1 LSNRAQAAAV
11 QSRRF
16 FAGVEEIM
24 VADREV
30 VSAAARVGVAAGLG
44 AVVGVLVAL
53 VAPWQVAVLAGWD
66 GAAGVFLVWVWAT
79 VARLG
84 GEETATVATREDP
97 NRAVAD
103 LTLVGASVGCL
114 VGVGFT
120 LVKAAHSQGL
130 AAAGLVTLA
139 VASVVLS
146 WAVVHTVFTLR
157 YARLYYG
164 HPVGGIDFNGDAPPD
179 FSDFAY
185 LAFTV
190 GMTYQVSDT
199 DLTNR
204 PMRRTALRH
213 ALLSF
218 LFGTFIVAMTINVVA
233 GLLK

>member
-1 LSNRAQAAAV
+1 MAADRDVVNAAV
-11 QSRRF
+11 
-16 FAGVEEIM
+16 
-24 VADREV
+24 
-30 VSAAARVGVAAGLG
+30 RVGVAAAVGV
-44 AVVGVLVAL
+44 VVGVALAL
-53 VAPWQVAVLAGWD
+53 VAPWQVAVLGGWD
-66 GAAGVFLVWVWAT
+66 GAAGVFLAWVWGA
-79 VARLG
+79 VARLRAV
-84 GEETATVATREDP
+84 ETAALATREDP

-120 LVKAAHSQGL
+120 LIKAAHSAGL
-130 AAAGLVTLA
+130 AAAGFETLA
-139 VASVVLS
+139 VSSVVLS

-164 HPVGGIDFNGDAPPD
+164 DPVGGIDFNEDAPPD

-185 LAFTV
+185 LAFTI

-204 PMRRTALRH
+204 HMRRTALRH

-218 LFGTFIVAMTINVVA
+218 LFGTFIVAITINVVA

>member
-1 LSNRAQAAAV
+1 MAADRDVATAGVRVAVAAAV
-11 QSRRF
+11 
-16 FAGVEEIM
+16 
-24 VADREV
+24 
-30 VSAAARVGVAAGLG
+30 G
-44 AVVGVLVAL
+44 AVVGGTSAL

-66 GAAGVFLVWVWAT
+66 GAAGVFLVWVWTT
-79 VARLG
+79 VARMA
-84 GEETATVATREDP
+84 GEETAALATREDP

-120 LVKAAHSQGL
+120 LVKAAHSEGL
-130 AAAGLVTLA
+130 AAAGLVALA
-139 VASVVLS
+139 VASVVVS

-164 HPVGGIDFNGDAPPD
+164 DPVGGIDFNDDARPD

-185 LAFTV
+185 VAFTI

-199 DLTNR
+199 DLTTR
-204 PMRRTALRH
+204 PIRRTALRH

-218 LFGTFIVAMTINVVA
+218 VFGTFIVAMTINVVA
-233 GLLK
+233 GLLN

>member
-1 LSNRAQAAAV
+1 MAAAPRGASAGIRVAVGTAAGTAVGIASAFVLPWQAA
-11 QSRRF
+11 
-16 FAGVEEIM
+16 
-24 VADREV
+24 
-30 VSAAARVGVAAGLG
+30 
-44 AVVGVLVAL
+44 VLT
-53 VAPWQVAVLAGWD
+53 GWD
-66 GAAGVFLVWVWAT
+66 TAAGVFLVWVWGT

-84 GEETATVATREDP
+84 GEETASVATREDP

-103 LTLVGASVGCL
+103 LTLVGASIGCL

-120 LVKAAHSQGL
+120 LVKAAHSEGS
-130 AAAGLVTLA
+130 AAGGLVALA
-139 VASVVLS
+139 VASVVIS
-146 WAVVHTVFTLR
+146 WAVVHTVFMLR

-164 HPVGGIDFNGDAPPD
+164 DPVGGIDFNEDIPPD

-185 LAFTV
+185 LAFTI

-199 DLTNR
+199 DLTKR
-204 PMRRTALRH
+204 PLRRTALRH

>member
-1 LSNRAQAAAV
+1 MSADAEVVGAAV
-11 QSRRF
+11 
-16 FAGVEEIM
+16 
-24 VADREV
+24 
-30 VSAAARVGVAAGLG
+30 RVGVAAGIGLVVG
-44 AVVGVLVAL
+44 AVAAL
-53 VAPWQVAVLAGWD
+53 LGPWQVAVLAGWD
-66 GAAGVFLVWVWAT
+66 GAAGVFLAWVWAT
-79 VARLG
+79 VARFR
-84 GEETATVATREDP
+84 GEETAALATREDP
-97 NRAVAD
+97 NRAMAD
-103 LTLVGASVGCL
+103 LILVGASVGCL

-120 LVKAAHSQGL
+120 LVKAAHSEGL
-130 AAAGLVTLA
+130 SAAGLVTLA

-164 HPVGGIDFNGDAPPD
+164 DPVGGIDFNGDGPPD

-185 LAFTV
+185 VAFTV

-218 LFGTFIVAMTINVVA
+218 LFGTFIVAMTINAVA

>member
-1 LSNRAQAAAV
+1 MAADPRV
-11 QSRRF
+11 TS
-16 FAGVEEIM
+16 AGVR
-24 VADREV
+24 VAV
-30 VSAAARVGVAAGLG
+30 ATAAGTAMALVSAF
-44 AVVGVLVAL
+44 VL
-53 VAPWQVAVLAGWD
+53 PWQVTVLAGWD
-66 GAAGVFLVWVWAT
+66 TAGGVFLAWVWGT
-79 VARLG
+79 LARLG
-84 GEETATVATREDP
+84 DDETAAVATREDP

-103 LTLVGASVGCL
+103 LTLVGASIGCL

-130 AAAGLVTLA
+130 AAGGLVTLA
-139 VASVVLS
+139 VASVVIS

-164 HPVGGIDFNGDAPPD
+164 DPVGGIDFNEDIRPD
-179 FSDFAY
+179 VSDFAY
-185 LAFTV
+185 LAFTI

-199 DLTNR
+199 DLTQR

>member
-1 LSNRAQAAAV
+1 MGAAA
-11 QSRRF
+11 
-16 FAGVEEIM
+16 
-24 VADREV
+24 EV
-30 VSAAARVGVAAGLG
+30 VSAGVRVAVAAAVGTAIGVA
-44 AVVGVLVAL
+44 VAFA
-53 VAPWQVAVLAGWD
+53 APWQVSVLAGWD
-66 GAAGVFLVWVWAT
+66 GAAGVFLAWVGAT
-79 VARLG
+79 VARLA

-120 LVKAAHSQGL
+120 LVKAAHSHGA
-130 AAAGLVTLA
+130 AAAGLVALA
-139 VASVVLS
+139 VASVVVS

-157 YARLYYG
+157 YARLYYSD
-164 HPVGGIDFNGDAPPD
+164 PVGGVDFNQDAAPD

-185 LAFTV
+185 LAFTI

-199 DLTNR
+199 NLTTR
-204 PMRRTALRH
+204 PIRRTALRH

-218 LFGTFIVAMTINVVA
+218 LFGTFIVAITINVVA